1 MNHRLTRLLGA
12 LALAIPAIALAVPAL
27 ALAAGELTDAEVR
40 KVDKEGG
47 RLTLKHAEIKHLD
60 MPPMTMVFQVKEA
73 ALLDKVK
80 AGDKVRF
87 RAEQTGSAYVVTAIE
102 PAP

>member
-60 MPPMTMVFQVKEA
+60 MPPMTMVFQVRDRA
-73 ALLDKVK
+73 MLDKLQP
-80 AGDKVRF
+80 GDKVRF
-87 RAEQTGSAYVVTAIE
+87 KVAQEGGKFTVVEIQSAM
-102 PAP
+102 